1 MVFWGYLRLLSLYEL
16 GTTDYIYI
24 YIYIYILSV
33 CGSISKTHRRRDKIF
48 SMHACMYVIF
58 FDAILYRYVFV

>member
-24 YIYIYILSV
+24 YISCLSV
-33 CGSISKTHRRRDKIF
+33 VAFLKLIAVEIRYSVC
-48 SMHACMYVIF
+48 MHVCMSLF

>member
-24 YIYIYILSV
+24 YILSV
-33 CGSISKTHRRRDKIF
+33 RGSISKTHRRRDKIF